1 LRKITPFVCC
11 ESLGVRL
18 QVTVE
23 CVAVTMHICILVYM
37 VLMVVREFIYCNM
50 QKLDTEY
57 QGTVCR
63 ADQLQTD

>member
-1 LRKITPFVCC
+1 M
-11 ESLGVRL
+11 RL